1 LLQGSHLFQSSGIL
15 DSLTELNEGKTP
27 PAHDYLD
34 DLESFFF
41 VLCYLLFMFIPDGTP
56 REPTDKARSLMD
68 GWDDDKADKA
78 LQPKLTLLH
87 SRTKRSAASRI
98 GSSWGK
104 ACRVLF
110 EDYHEWICNI
120 QGKKGQLVDDYMER
134 KEGEQEG
141 GANGTPA
148 DDREGSIAS
157 SVDDSVPATPSP
169 SEENS
174 DAHHESIFAP
184 LLKQSA
190 THYDDV
196 LHFFDKAI
204 SALGGANPEPEDV
217 QEIPLV
223 PKGTNGKRRL
233 SVARERPAKSS
244 KLEGGRSSRV
254 DPSA

>member
-1 LLQGSHLFQSSGIL
+1 M
-15 DSLTELNEGKTP
+15 
-27 PAHDYLD
+27 
-34 DLESFFF
+34 
-41 VLCYLLFMFIPDGTP
+41 FMPDGTP
-56 REPTDKARSLMD
+56 RELTDKTRNLMG

-78 LQPKLTLLH
+78 LQPKLMLFH
-87 SRTKRSAASRI
+87 SRTQKRSAVSRI
-98 GSSWGK
+98 ASSWGK

-110 EDYHEWICNI
+110 EDYHEWVCKIREE
-120 QGKKGQLVDDYMER
+120 KDTLVDEYMER
-134 KEGEQEG
+134 RAGEQEG
-141 GANGTPA
+141 GANENPSDG
-148 DDREGSIAS
+148 REGSIAP
-157 SVDDSVPATPSP
+157 SVGESVPTTPSGP
-169 SEENS
+169 TTPSASEESS
-174 DAHHESIFAP
+174 DAHQESIFAP
-184 LLKQSA
+184 LLKQSP

-204 SALGGANPEPEDV
+204 NALGGTNPEPEDV